1 MSSKQGL
8 LIGGHSGIGK
18 AFFDE
23 HAHTS
28 SVNWTVPSQDE
39 LDVHDPYQVKT
50 WFRNRAAIQD
60 YGFDHIVYCAGINQL
75 EWADDLGEEVLADTF
90 KINAFGF
97 HRVLQMNR
105 RIFSKRDFRAVAV
118 VSDAMRNPMRG
129 SLAYCASKAA
139 LAAIIKGLARE
150 WAPTTFV
157 AGVAPAVVAHTPMS
171 DYIDSAVPGFR
182 GWTPEQAQAYEA
194 SMLPLGRRVT
204 KSEVADTIQFLLTGP
219 SYLSGSIIDLAG
231 GK

>member
-1 MSSKQGL
+1 MSAVQGL

-28 SVNWTVPSQDE
+28 SVNWTVPSPND
-39 LDVHDPYQVKT
+39 LDVSSGYSVRE
-50 WFRNRAAIQD
+50 WFRSHAANNE
-60 YGFDHIVYCAGINQL
+60 YGFDHIVYSAGHNEL
-75 EWADDLGEEVLADTF
+75 NWADDLTEWQLEDTF
-90 KINAFGF
+90 KVNAFGF
-97 HRVLQMNR
+97 HTVLKTNR
-105 RIFSKRDFRAVAV
+105 NFFSKKAFRAVAV
-118 VSDAMRNPMRG
+118 VSDAMRNSMRG
-129 SLAYCASKAA
+129 SLAYCSSKAA
-139 LAAIIKGLARE
+139 LASIIKGLARE
-150 WAPTTFV
+150 WAPETFV

-171 DYIDSAVPGFR
+171 DYIDATVPGFR

-219 SYLSGSIIDLAG
+219 GYLSGSIIDLAG